1 MRALMKPVAAVLG
14 SLMLLAASA
23 LSQTAQP
30 EVKNADPA
38 TREQVLK
45 MMEVMNL
52 RQQTAETMDAYRAQ
66 MSNVVLEDMKARMPN
81 APPAMFEELRGA
93 FDEMFSQIPINE
105 IVDAIV
111 PVYQKYLTKREVEA
125 TTAFYSTPEG
135 KSMLQKLP
143 PMVNE
148 GMQVSLA
155 TMKERMD
162 VASDRMSQRVQEI
175 LKKYGQDAHSDSHG
189 KPAVKQKP

>member
-1 MRALMKPVAAVLG
+1 MKRTAT
-14 SLMLLAASA
+14 LLSCLLLICISVFAQ
-23 LSQTAQP
+23 QTAQP
-30 EVKNADPA
+30 QVSNPDPA

-52 RQQTAETMDAYRAQ
+52 RQQTAETMEAYKSQ
-66 MSNVVLEDMKARMPN
+66 MASVVMEDMKTRMPN
-81 APPAMFEELRGA
+81 APDAMFEELRGA
-93 FDEMFSQIPINE
+93 FDEMFSQIPVDE

-125 TTAFYSTPEG
+125 TTAFYSTAEG

-143 PMVNE
+143 TMVNE

-162 VASDRMSQRVQEI
+162 VASERMTERVHEI
-175 LKKYGQDAHSDSHG
+175 MKKYGQDSHSDARE
-189 KPAVKQKP
+189 KPAVKPKP